1 MRGLPNTRVRRL
13 TLQVN
18 KALFYLLLPIL
29 IHNIHIYPIMIR
41 QLLLFLSTIIFH
53 FLTTT
58 TMIYPTV
65 SAVLG
70 RRALGGGYQA
80 HRHLT
85 HIQTA
90 AIVEVTQDNRS
101 KNLKLKIHPN
111 SQNFRYLIWL
121 PNSWTLSH
129 WATSSEQKCLQKKIL
144 IFYVKKKLKIRN

>member
-41 QLLLFLSTIIFH
+41 QLLLFLSTIIFP

-101 KNLKLKIHPN
+101 KNLKLKKSSKFSKFQIP
-111 SQNFRYLIWL
+111 YLAS
-121 PNSWTLSH
+121 NSWTLSH